1 MRGIYLV
8 SVWLHILAA
17 MTWMGGMVLFVA
29 AVMPYFRGRPD
40 DERTRFLD
48 WFGAR
53 FRILSAWCFATLLA
67 TGSFNLSMRGVR
79 LGDLIRAEWHATPF
93 GRLAMIK
100 LTLVAIAI
108 IVSAAH
114 ERIGSRRAARWMGRS
129 LLLLGLAIVAIAVLL
144 VRAS

>member
-1 MRGIYLV
+1 MRGVYLI

-40 DERTRFLD
+40 EERARFLD

-53 FRILSAWCFATLLA
+53 FRIVSAWCFAILVA
-67 TGSFNLSMRGVR
+67 TGSFNLWMRGVR
-79 LGDLIRAEWHATPF
+79 IGDLFRAEWHATTF

-108 IVSAAH
+108 LVSAAH
-114 ERIGSRRAARWMGRS
+114 ERVTARQWARWMGRS
-129 LLLLGLAIVAIAVLL
+129 LLLIGLAIVMIAVLL

>member
-29 AVMPYFRGRPD
+29 AVMPYFRNRPE
-40 DERTRFLD
+40 DERTRFLE

-53 FRILSAWCFATLLA
+53 FRAVSWWCFGALIA
-67 TGSFNLSMRGVR
+67 TGSFNLWMRGVH
-79 LGDLIRAEWHATPF
+79 LADLARAEWHATTF

-100 LTLVAIAI
+100 LTLVAIAVI
-108 IVSAAH
+108 ISAAH
-114 ERIGSRRAARWMGRS
+114 ERVTARQWARWMGRS
-129 LLLLGLAIVAIAVLL
+129 LLLIGFAIVAIAVLL